1 MKILQCNPGNKPCGG
16 RCIPNSHTCGGNGEI
31 STATALAVVG
41 VSAAAIA
48 AVIGIRKLVKNR
60 KKKKLL
66 DKFKKDLSASNFL
79 WWGGGNKER
88 ENPNRP
94 DFSTYISIDEF
105 TNMGRDGNEMRDYPM
120 FRALRNA
127 QNDEEFTSKVQVT
140 TGGDILKDERLRPEV
155 RSLLEKRGT
164 DLSSIMIVE
173 VNPLSLSK
181 KLQNKLVDF
190 IGDPRA
196 TRGMA
201 ATNDNKAT
209 VIYIN
214 QGPQL
219 PGADESDEDALNHE
233 LVHAIQKTSGW
244 VMNNDRYLELLK
256 SPQKAKEFGKGRVS
270 LTHVEQAYKHQL
282 DSAEYSVKM
291 MQKQG
296 VIKNRDP
303 HIAIATKDLIRRM
316 EFEAWWTTNF
326 KNYDDIA

>member
-1 MKILQCNPGNKPCGG
+1 MKIFQCNPGNKPCGG
-16 RCIPNSHTCGGNGEI
+16 RCIPNSHTCGGADA
-31 STATALAVVG
+31 STATTLAVIG

-48 AVIGIRKLVKNR
+48 AIFGVRKLVKDR

-66 DKFKKDLSASNFL
+66 DKFEKDLSASNFL
-79 WWGGGNKER
+79 WWGGGNKEK

-94 DFSTYISIDEF
+94 DFSTYISMDQF
-105 TNMGRDGNEMRDYPM
+105 TNMGRKGNEMRDYPM
-120 FRALRNA
+120 FRALRNEVD
-127 QNDEEFTSKVQVT
+127 NEEFTSKIQIT
-140 TGGDILKDERLRPEV
+140 TGDEILEDRRLRPEV
-155 RSLLEKRGT
+155 RELLKKRGT
-164 DLSSIMIVE
+164 DLKSIMIVE
-173 VNPLSLSK
+173 TNPLSLSR
-181 KLQNKLVDF
+181 KLQKRLVDL
-190 IGDPRA
+190 IGDPHR

-209 VIYIN
+209 MIYIN

-219 PGADESDEDALNHE
+219 PDADESDEDALNHE
-233 LVHAIQKTSGW
+233 LIHAIQKTSGW
-244 VMNNDRYLELLK
+244 VMKDERYLELLK
-256 SPQKAKEFGKGRVS
+256 SPQKVKEFGKGRVS
-270 LTHVEQAYKHQL
+270 LTHVEQAYKQQL

-296 VIKNRDP
+296 VIKDKDP